1 MENRAH
7 AIAAG
12 LFTIL
17 LSAGIVF
24 AAMWFSGETYEKAG
38 YVLESRLPVTGLN
51 VQSTVRF
58 RGVDVGKV
66 EAIEF
71 DVKDPKLIMIRIA
84 VRADTPVTRGTYA
97 ELRAQGVTGLSYV
110 MLDDTGKKPE
120 RLPPGGDV
128 GNRIPV
134 NPSLLEN
141 LAESGQDL
149 VAQVQQVAKRVNMLL
164 SDDNQAQFS
173 RSLTNLEKASGHV
186 ASLAREL
193 EPTVKQFP
201 ALTADARKAIGQA
214 DQALAGV
221 KDLTL
226 QISQKLDSLDRMAK
240 SAEQVGGAAQSMSAA
255 LVVETLPRMNAL
267 VDQLSRTSRGLD
279 RLVSEVKEQPQSV
292 VFGRRAPPPGPGEQG
307 YDPKKTD

>member
-38 YVLESRLPVTGLN
+38 YLLESRLPVTGLN
-51 VQSTVRF
+51 VQSAVRY

-66 EAIEF
+66 EAIQF
-71 DVKDPKLIMIRIA
+71 DEKDPRLIMIRIG
-84 VRADTPVTRGTYA
+84 VRADTPITRGTFA

-120 RLPPGGDV
+120 KLPPGGAAGD
-128 GNRIPV
+128 RIPV

-141 LAESGQDL
+141 LADSGQDL
-149 VAQVQQVAKRVNMLL
+149 VAQVQQVARRVNTLL
-164 SDDNQAQFS
+164 SDENQGQFS
-173 RSLTNLEKASGHV
+173 RSLVNLEKASGDV
-186 ASLAREL
+186 ASLARDL
-193 EPTVKQFP
+193 APAVKQFP
-201 ALTADARKAIGQA
+201 ALTADARKAIGHA
-214 DQALAGV
+214 DEALAGV
-221 KDLTL
+221 RDLTL
-226 QISQKLDSLDRMAK
+226 QISQKLDSFDRMAK

-255 LVVETLPRMNAL
+255 LVVESLPRLNAL
-267 VDQLSRTSRGLD
+267 VDQLGRTSRGLD
-279 RLVSEVKEQPQSV
+279 RLMTEVKEQPQSV
-292 VFGRRAPPPGPGEQG
+292 VFGRRPPPPGPGEPG

>member
-38 YVLESRLPVTGLN
+38 YLLESRLPVTGLN
-51 VQSTVRF
+51 VQSAVRY

-66 EAIEF
+66 EAIQF
-71 DVKDPKLIMIRIA
+71 DEKDPRLIMIRIG
-84 VRADTPVTRGTYA
+84 VRADTPITRGTFA

-120 RLPPGGDV
+120 KLPPGGAAGD
-128 GNRIPV
+128 RIPV

-141 LAESGQDL
+141 LADSGQDL
-149 VAQVQQVAKRVNMLL
+149 VAQVQQVARRVNTLL
-164 SDDNQAQFS
+164 SDENQGQFS
-173 RSLTNLEKASGHV
+173 RSLVNLEKASGDV
-186 ASLAREL
+186 ASLARDL
-193 EPTVKQFP
+193 APAVKQFP
-201 ALTADARKAIGQA
+201 ALTADARKAIGHA
-214 DQALAGV
+214 DEALAGV
-221 KDLTL
+221 RDLTL
-226 QISQKLDSLDRMAK
+226 QISQKLDSFDRMAK

-255 LVVETLPRMNAL
+255 LVVESLPRLNAL
-267 VDQLSRTSRGLD
+267 VDQLGRTSRGLD
-279 RLVSEVKEQPQSV
+279 RLMSEVKEQPQSV
-292 VFGRRAPPPGPGEQG
+292 VFGRRPPPPGPGEPG
-307 YDPKKTD
+307 YDPKKSD